1 MAHNRAHNDTW
12 KLFYM
17 RLDLPVGSRVGRR
30 VGRVVGLL
38 DGRTIGTQDKTQAS
52 QPSLSAVLFS
62 GL

>member
-1 MAHNRAHNDTW
+1 
-12 KLFYM
+12 M